1 MHVVGINNDMKFSFD
16 ERKAKRKSPNLGNY
30 GGSIKTMYPG
40 CIGRRSIDYRG
51 QTSLSSAKTKHFV
64 LSHNIDTTS

>member
-1 MHVVGINNDMKFSFD
+1 MNVVGNNNDTTFCFD
-16 ERKAKRKSPNLGNY
+16 ETKAKRKSPDLGNY

-40 CIGRRSIDYRG
+40 CIGRRSIDHRG

-64 LSHNIDTTS
+64 LSHNIDTTP